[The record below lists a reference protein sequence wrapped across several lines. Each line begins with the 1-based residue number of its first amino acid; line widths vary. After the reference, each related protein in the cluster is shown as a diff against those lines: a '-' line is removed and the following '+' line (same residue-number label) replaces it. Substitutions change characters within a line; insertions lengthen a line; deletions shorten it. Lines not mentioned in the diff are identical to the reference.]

1 MFTGIVEEV
10 GTVVRVDPASPLQG
24 LIIQA
29 DVVLEDARPGD
40 SISVNG
46 TCLTV
51 TSLLSDRFF
60 AGVMPETLRR
70 TNLGELKPGDSVN
83 LERPVLPQT
92 RLGGHFVQGHV
103 DGTGTVK
110 SVTPDGNALSVW
122 IEAPTDLLRY
132 VVEKGFIAIDGA
144 SLTVTSVDE
153 HGLGIALVPYT
164 QEHVAAGLVTVG
176 HTVNL
181 EVDVLAKYVEKLVIH

>member
-10 GTVVRVDPASPLQG
+10 GTVVRVDPASPLEG
-24 LIIQA
+24 LVIDA
-29 DVVLEDARPGD
+29 DVVLDDARPGD

-51 TSLLSDRFF
+51 TSLLSGRFF

-70 TNLGELKPGDSVN
+70 TNLGDLKPGDSVN
-83 LERPVLPQT
+83 LERPVLPKT

-110 SVTPDGNALSVW
+110 SVRPDGNALSVW
-122 IEAPTDLLRY
+122 IEAPADLLRY
-132 VVEKGFIAIDGA
+132 IVEKGFIAIDGA

-153 HGLGIALVPYT
+153 QGFGTALVPYT

-176 HTVNL
+176 HTVNI
-181 EVDVLAKYVEKLVIH
+181 EVDVLAKYVEKLVVH